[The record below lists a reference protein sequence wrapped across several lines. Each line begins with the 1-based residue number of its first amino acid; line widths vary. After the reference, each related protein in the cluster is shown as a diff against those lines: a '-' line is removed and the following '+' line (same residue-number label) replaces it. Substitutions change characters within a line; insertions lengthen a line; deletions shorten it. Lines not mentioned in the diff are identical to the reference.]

1 MTGNQTHRLLIS
13 SNTPST
19 LQAVHYSF
27 EDIKICHKSSSMQL
41 SIFTV
46 ILPSLAAFA
55 SAAPSE
61 KRQISSV
68 SITFYTPDGEKWS
81 QTFPTDMTSH
91 QVETK
96 KTVSHIYNPGG
107 ATCGF
112 SGAQGERV
120 DVPIGDHKL
129 ETPQVL
135 TTGLCAHL

>member
-1 MTGNQTHRLLIS
+1 
-13 SNTPST
+13 
-19 LQAVHYSF
+19 
-27 EDIKICHKSSSMQL
+27 MQL

-55 SAAPSE
+55 SAAPSD

-81 QTFPTDMTSH
+81 QTFPTNMGSDE
-91 QVETK
+91 VAIK

-107 ATCGF
+107 AICGF
-112 SGAQGERV
+112 GGVQGERV

-129 ETPQVL
+129 KTPQVL
-135 TTGLCAHL
+135 TAGTCAHL